1 MDHAHSEE
9 ITQLEEQSDHLYD
22 QGMMSLYR
30 GPSRQDPMAFIVG
43 GEIYDHLEK
52 VVDRLEDVAN
62 RISGVLIEHL

>member
-1 MDHAHSEE
+1 MQA
-9 ITQLEEQSDHLYD
+9 LF
-22 QGMMSLYR
+22 R
-30 GPSRQDPMAFIVG
+30 GPARTDAMAFIVG